1 MTAPACCRCEL
12 RVYPHTVSGGGRG
25 RRRWR
30 MIHNWGRFGGHKTTR
45 KWVRTL
51 ITGHIFRSPA
61 RRPTERP
68 SVRPALWSADLWRP
82 QRTVIA
88 ASRRAGNKLGD
99 AIAEPLRRKAKVLYS
114 YLNGLTY
121 APTRQSSG
129 TFLFAQILT

>member
-1 MTAPACCRCEL
+1 MTAPRLLSVRVACTRM
-12 RVYPHTVSGGGRG
+12 HTVSGSG

-51 ITGHIFRSPA
+51 ITGHIFRSAP

-68 SVRPALWSADLWRP
+68 SDPHYGAQTYGARSGQLLP
-82 QRTVIA
+82 
-88 ASRRAGNKLGD
+88 RRAGAGNKLGD

-121 APTRQSSG
+121 APTRHSSG
-129 TFLFAQILT
+129 PFLLPKS